1 MIMIFTNSISNEL
14 RKIYLDHKYKFILSV
29 IFVFAFS
36 LRLVGINW
44 DSGYLF
50 HPDER
55 AIMMHGYDLSFSSLR
70 SLDFFNSEISTL
82 NPRWFNYGSLPVY
95 FVKIVSIFS
104 NFFSSSSIYD
114 LRIPLR
120 IFSALIDSITV
131 IFLYKFSRIV
141 LNKNWSLLVSFLGS
155 ISLINIQNSH
165 FFTTD
170 IFITN
175 FSLLILYFSYK
186 NIYALT
192 IIRTIFLAFLFA
204 LGMAFKFS
212 FITLLI
218 PISISFFISLRI
230 NQNKISDLFLNLIA
244 FIFSF
249 FIFIFI
255 FQPYMFLDFSTYLS
269 HVNEQSKMVRGILDF
284 PYTRQYYE
292 TKSFIYPLIQ
302 IFKWGLGP
310 LLSTICFLGFF
321 YFLIISIKN
330 KSLFGLLIFAWIIPY
345 FLINGSFQVK
355 FTRYFLPM
363 IPLLIFFGVIFI
375 KFIEDRFISKK
386 NISKKIKY
394 FILILLLV
402 PSIHFTLSY
411 INGIYLTEHPAYKA
425 ATWLSDNS
433 DKKEV
438 IVQEHWEESI
448 PRLSGLNLAHERL
461 EMYNPDTPE
470 KFQKIFQQLSDS
482 DYYVLYSNR
491 LYATIPRLEDRYP
504 GSKLFYEK
512 IFNGDFGFNVVNYQ
526 KQSMNLF
533 GINYSENYFQRI
545 DIEKPNI
552 LSDHETK
559 FSININLGWSDES
572 FSVYDHPNVIILRND
587 KNYSQEKLFEIFG
600 FNDFENINYYN
611 FSLESPYKKVQIDN
625 SLGNSN
631 SYIEQ
636 FYFSE
641 HNLLLQILFWFLII
655 QVFAF
660 ISLPIFYKLFINLPD
675 FGFGFYKFFGLIT
688 YGFIVWLLSSNNFI
702 NFIFTELLLVLII
715 SLIVSIVLFIKNKEV
730 ILFYI
735 SRSKEK
741 IIMIEAIFLITF
753 IIFLMIRYLNP
764 DLWHP
769 YRGGEKPMDYA
780 YLNAILRSINFPPH
794 DPWFSGYSMN
804 YYYFGQYLVALITKL
819 SGIPSNISYNLAIP
833 TFFAFSST
841 AIFSFSS
848 NFSYLYKKSK
858 GLNIDWFKTPVI
870 SGIFGIFFV
879 LIFGNFD
886 SIIQI
891 YNLFFGNQDMF
902 DYWRSTRTVSMVS
915 TGLEINEFPFFTFM
929 FADLHAHLLSIPII
943 ISIITVSFLFY
954 YENSSKLIVMKK
966 LSILVF
972 LSFLTGLIKATNSW
986 DYPLAIMIVSSSIIL
1001 LNFTSNDKFN
1011 FKIIKSAIYLIFYL
1025 LISRLLFIN
1034 FDLHFIMPDLSLS
1047 LSSWKTPILSFLQI
1061 LFLPITLFFIFI
1073 IFYLDNF
1080 KSRIK
1085 LIYPKISLSQK
1096 QILIIIFSIL
1106 LLIMIFVFFYDFLTI
1121 FSLFLIIFSI
1131 IFIVFLKYKFY
1142 ENDSRLY
1149 LWLSVMLILGF
1160 GLPLFTEFLII
1171 DSDINR
1177 MNTYFKFNFQSWI
1190 LLNLSSSIFITFIL
1204 NEINSS
1210 YKKYFFI
1217 SIFTIIF
1224 FIGISYPI
1232 YAIKPRVMDRFNNDF
1247 YGLDGTKYMQNAEYS
1262 QEGNWIDLSDSYQAI
1277 DWINK
1282 NISTNRVI
1290 VEYSTDL
1297 YSWSSRVSINTGLQS
1312 VLGWD
1317 WHQKQQRSLDQNQV
1331 TLRKKQIEEFYKT
1344 DSSQYLEDFLETYD
1358 VGLIIFG
1365 SIESNFFPEF
1375 PTRLEE
1381 KLGDKVSKLYDKDN
1395 YKIYEYNAES
1405 K

>member
-1 MIMIFTNSISNEL
+1 MILTKSISDGLN
-14 RKIYLDHKYKFILSV
+14 KIFSDHQNKIILSI
-29 IFVFAFS
+29 IFIFGFS
-36 LRLVGINW
+36 LRLIGINW

-55 AIMMHGYDLSFSSLR
+55 AIMMHGYDISFLSLK

-82 NPRWFNYGSLPVY
+82 NPKWFNYGSFPVY

-104 NFFSSSSIYD
+104 NFFSNTSIYD

-120 IFSALIDSITV
+120 IFSALIDSITI
-131 IFLYKFSRIV
+131 IFLYKFSRII
-141 LNKNWSLLVSFLGS
+141 LDKNWSLLVSFLAS

-192 IIRTIFLAFLFA
+192 IKKSIFLAILFA

-218 PISISFFISLRI
+218 PISVSFFLYLKI
-230 NQNKISDLFLNLIA
+230 NQEKISNFFMNLIV

-249 FIFIFI
+249 SIFIFI

-292 TKSFIYPLIQ
+292 TKSFIYPVLQ

-310 LLSTICFLGFF
+310 FLSIICFLGSF

-330 KSLFGLLIFAWIIPY
+330 KSLFGLLVFIWIIPY

-363 IPLLIFFGVIFI
+363 IPILIFFGVSFI
-375 KFIEDRFISKK
+375 KFLADIY
-386 NISKKIKY
+386 ISKKIISRKIRY
-394 FILILLLV
+394 LILILFLI
-402 PSIHFTLSY
+402 PSVHFTFSY

-425 ATWLSDNS
+425 SIWLGDNS
-433 DKKEV
+433 SQNQ
-438 IVQEHWEESI
+438 IIIQEHWEESI

-470 KFQKIFQQLSDS
+470 KFLKVFQQLSES

-512 IFNGDFGFNVVNYQ
+512 VFNGDFGFNIVNYQ

-533 GINYSENYFQRI
+533 GVNYSENYFERV
-545 DIEKPNI
+545 DIEKPKI
-552 LSDHETK
+552 ISDYEDK
-559 FSININLGWSDES
+559 FNFNINLGWSDES

-587 KNYSQEKLFEIFG
+587 KKYSQEKLFEIFG
-600 FNDFENINYYN
+600 FDDFNNINYYD
-611 FSLESPYKKVQIDN
+611 FSSNYPYKKVQSDE
-625 SLGNSN
+625 SLVSSN
-631 SYIEQ
+631 SYKDQ
-636 FYFSE
+636 FFSSE
-641 HNLLLQILFWFLII
+641 YSLLLQILFWFITI
-655 QVFAF
+655 QIFTF
-660 ISLPIFYKLFINLPD
+660 FSLPIFYKLFLNFPD
-675 FGFGFYKFFGLIT
+675 FGFGFYKFFGLILF
-688 YGFIVWLLSSNNFI
+688 GFIIWLLSSNKLLD
-702 NFIFTELLLVLII
+702 FIFIELLAVLLI
-715 SLIVSIVLFIKNKEV
+715 SLLISFFLFIKNKDE
-730 ILFYI
+730 IFFYI
-735 SRSKEK
+735 SKSKEK
-741 IIMIEAIFLITF
+741 IFLIEFIFLITF
-753 IIFLMIRYLNP
+753 VFFLIIRYLNP

-780 YLNAILRSINFPPH
+780 YLNAILRSTSFPPH
-794 DPWFSGYSMN
+794 DPWFSGFSMN
-804 YYYFGQYLVALITKL
+804 YYYFGQYLVALVSKL

-833 TFFAFSST
+833 TFFAFSS
-841 AIFSFSS
+841 ASIFSFSS

-858 GLNIDWFKTPVI
+858 GLRIDWFKTPLI
-870 SGIFGIFFV
+870 SGIFGILFV

-891 YNLFFGNQDMF
+891 INIIFGNQDNF

-915 TGLEINEFPFFTFM
+915 GGLEINEFPFFTFL

-954 YENSSKLIVMKK
+954 YESSSKLIVIKK
-966 LSILVF
+966 FSVLFF

-986 DYPLAIMIVSSSIIL
+986 DYPLAIMIVSTSILI
-1001 LNFTSNDKFN
+1001 LNFTSNDKLTY
-1011 FKIIKSAIYLIFYL
+1011 KIVKSAIYLIFYMI
-1025 LISRLLFIN
+1025 ISRLLFLN
-1034 FDLHFIMPDLSLS
+1034 FDLNFIMPDLSLS
-1047 LSSWKTPILSFLQI
+1047 LSTWKTPILSFLQI
-1061 LFLPITLFFIFI
+1061 LFLPITLFFIYLT
-1073 IFYLDNF
+1073 FYFHNLR
-1080 KSRIK
+1080 SRIQI
-1085 LIYPKISLSQK
+1085 IYPKLKLSIK
-1096 QILIIIFSIL
+1096 QLVIVTFSTLLLIIIF
-1106 LLIMIFVFFYDFLTI
+1106 VFLYDFLTI
-1121 FSLFLIIFSI
+1121 LSLLLIIFSLV
-1131 IFIVFLKYKFY
+1131 FLVFLKFKFY
-1142 ENDSRLY
+1142 ENDFRLF
-1149 LWLSVMLILGF
+1149 LWLSIMLTLGF

-1171 DSDINR
+1171 DTDINR

-1190 LLNLSSSIFITFIL
+1190 LLNLSSSIIITFIL
-1204 NEINSS
+1204 NEIDSN
-1210 YKKYFFI
+1210 YKKYIFI
-1217 SIFTIIF
+1217 SAFTLIF

-1232 YAIKPRVMDRFNNDF
+1232 YAIKPRLLDRFNND
-1247 YGLDGTKYMQNAEYS
+1247 YYELDGTKYMLNAEYS
-1262 QEGNWIDLSDSYQAI
+1262 QEGYWLNLSDSYKAI

-1282 NISTNRVI
+1282 NISNNKVI
-1290 VEYSTDL
+1290 LEYSTDL
-1297 YSWSSRVSINTGLQS
+1297 YSWSSRVSINTGLPS

-1344 DSSQYLEDFLETYD
+1344 DSNQYIEDFLESYD
-1358 VGLIIFG
+1358 VGLIIYG
-1365 SIESNFFPEF
+1365 SLESNFFPEF
-1375 PTRLEE
+1375 PKRLEE
-1381 KLGDKVSKLYDKDN
+1381 KLGDKITKLYDKNN
-1395 YKIYEYNAES
+1395 YKIYEYNAEA